1 MSSNGNLGLG
11 ETVSRLEFTQG
22 DPSKMSS
29 HVRFTGQV
37 ADVNRALRSL
47 RYVSALNFNSE
58 EQGLDVVSVKVSSVS
73 SSEES
78 KEQQECRFYIDV
90 EARNDAPS
98 IELKDQRELIVNE
111 DEEVVL
117 SGVTYA
123 DVDDEILSVSLE
135 CDYGTLSWNGSFV
148 LDAMQG
154 TADVLSDRTF
164 TYSPNENYYGT
175 DQIRIRVVDSH
186 GAFDEVVVPV
196 TVRDVNDVPSVVV
209 PRREDGTTT
218 LTLPEEGSVRLVGQS
233 YELGPE
239 TGTLKERPAD
249 EPFETWISEVVRPT
263 FDESYDTNTNLL
275 DDTWKFRRI
284 VSPEGETDP
293 SCYVSAGENVVYFTA
308 KHPTLG
314 RELFELTERE
324 GNFYS

>member
-1 MSSNGNLGLG
+1 M
-11 ETVSRLEFTQG
+11 
-22 DPSKMSS
+22 
-29 HVRFTGQV
+29 
-37 ADVNRALRSL
+37 
-47 RYVSALNFNSE
+47 NFNSE

-164 TYSPNENYYGT
+164 TY
-175 DQIRIRVVDSH
+175 VV
-186 GAFDEVVVPV
+186 F
-196 TVRDVNDVPSVVV
+196 
-209 PRREDGTTT
+209 
-218 LTLPEEGSVRLVGQS
+218 
-233 YELGPE
+233 
-239 TGTLKERPAD
+239 
-249 EPFETWISEVVRPT
+249 F
-263 FDESYDTNTNLL
+263 
-275 DDTWKFRRI
+275 
-284 VSPEGETDP
+284 
-293 SCYVSAGENVVYFTA
+293 
-308 KHPTLG
+308 
-314 RELFELTERE
+314 
-324 GNFYS
+324 